1 MLGLVILMNALFF
14 VFFGISIFF
23 FFFVILVHVIVCGGV
38 VCVYICHSRG
48 VFSEILGIIPNTS
61 PKINKLRERVGF
73 W

>member
-1 MLGLVILMNALFF
+1 MNALFF